1 MRQTR
6 EIRRA
11 KARQAAKLTGL
22 REALIAAGCDT
33 IAEQAAVLGLLRSTT
48 WALLNSDK
56 RAGPSAGVLKRILSS
71 PKLPPGARRK
81 VEEYVKEKSR
91 GLYGHS
97 KRRTQIFRDQFR
109 TSTSRGGL
117 ARSARPSSRRNAH
130 SIAHS
135 VS

>member
-6 EIRRA
+6 ESRRA

-56 RAGPSAGVLKRILSS
+56 RAGPSAGVHQAHSFIAEAS
-71 PKLPPGARRK
+71 ARRAT
-81 VEEYVKEKSR
+81 KS
-91 GLYGHS
+91 
-97 KRRTQIFRDQFR
+97 
-109 TSTSRGGL
+109 
-117 ARSARPSSRRNAH
+117 
-130 SIAHS
+130 
-135 VS
+135 